1 MKKGMYMRA
10 AARVPFRPR
19 RRIGAIVVVVGLLVL
34 GGLTAAQAC
43 PEDDDG
49 DGVCN
54 SLDNCPA
61 IANADQ
67 ADLDGDT
74 DGDVCDDADAELNPT
89 KLTLKRD
96 ASATND
102 SSSIKGKGDFFT
114 APPVDVLS
122 AAAGITIHVRDS
134 LHTDFT
140 HAFAPADCSE
150 GNGKILC
157 ISSDGTFKL
166 TIRALK
172 PTPQVNKFV
181 FTLKRVGLTGPFN
194 WPVSV
199 TLSNG
204 AIDRAGDITDC
215 RVTNTALVC
224 REF

>member
-1 MKKGMYMRA
+1 MA
-10 AARVPFRPR
+10 
-19 RRIGAIVVVVGLLVL
+19 GAVL
-34 GGLTAAQAC
+34 FGGLTAHAC
-43 PEDDDG
+43 PDDDDG

-54 SLDNCPA
+54 ADDNCPA
-61 IANADQ
+61 VANADQ

-74 DGDVCDDADAELNPT
+74 LGDVCDDADAELNTT

-114 APPVDVLS
+114 SPPVDTLS
-122 AAAGITIHVRDS
+122 AANGITLRVRDS

-140 HAFAPADCSE
+140 YAFSAAQCTE
-150 GNGKILC
+150 GGGKILC
-157 ISSDGTFKL
+157 ISDDKKLKL

-172 PTPQVNKFV
+172 PTPQVFKFV
-181 FTLKRVGLTGPFN
+181 FTMKRIGLTGPFN
-194 WPVSV
+194 WPVTV
-199 TLSNG
+199 TMTNG
-204 AIDRAGDITDC
+204 AVDRAGDIVDC

>member
-1 MKKGMYMRA
+1 VIAVVA
-10 AARVPFRPR
+10 AM
-19 RRIGAIVVVVGLLVL
+19 LVL
-34 GGLTAAQAC
+34 GGLTVAHAC

-54 SLDNCPA
+54 ANDNCPA
-61 IANADQ
+61 VANADQ

-74 DGDVCDDADAELNPT
+74 VGDVCDDDDAELNPT

-114 APPVDVLS
+114 APPVDTLS
-122 AAAGITIHVRDS
+122 AAAGITLHVKDS

-140 HAFAPADCSE
+140 HAFTPAECQD
-150 GNGKILC
+150 GAGKILC
-157 ISSDGTFKL
+157 ISSDKTFKL
-166 TIRALK
+166 TLRALK
-172 PTPQVNKFV
+172 PTPQVWKYV

-194 WPVSV
+194 WPVTV
-199 TLSNG
+199 TMSNG
-204 AIDRAGDITDC
+204 AIDRAGDIVDC

>member
-1 MKKGMYMRA
+1 MHA
-10 AARVPFRPR
+10 AAHHSARPYRRPR
-19 RRIGAIVVVVGLLVL
+19 WLVAFVVGLLLL
-34 GGLTAAQAC
+34 GGLTAAHAC

-54 SLDNCPA
+54 GLDNCPA

-74 DGDVCDDADAELNPT
+74 LGDVCDDDDAELNPT

-114 APPVDVLS
+114 APPVDVLT
-122 AAAGITIHVRDS
+122 AANGITLHVKDS

-140 HAFAPADCSE
+140 HAFAPGDCTE

-157 ISSDGTFKL
+157 ISADKTFKL

-172 PTPQVNKFV
+172 PTPQVWKYV

-194 WPVSV
+194 WPVTV
-199 TLSNG
+199 TMTNG
-204 AIDRAGDITDC
+204 AIDRAGDIVDC